1 MNRAVWGKLFKDN
14 PKIPLCLAGIA
25 IVIAILVAMHPV
37 ENHNNLGVPAAA
49 SAKVHGIGAGSI
61 DQASP
66 ASQAAA
72 AADSTGMGA
81 AASSGLQVSQAS
93 NTPPAASTAGGTA
106 SAAVGSAAPLESDA
120 LYPIDPPPYLCKP
133 LPESGMQ
140 PYSVYCPDGCG
151 LRYPCGCYRPGVEI
165 ACIAPE

>member
-1 MNRAVWGKLFKDN
+1 MNRAAWGKLFKDN

-25 IVIAILVAMHPV
+25 VVIAILVAMHPI
-37 ENHNNLGVPAAA
+37 ENHNSLGMPAAA

-61 DQASP
+61 SQAPP
-66 ASQAAA
+66 AGLAVSAAA
-72 AADSTGMGA
+72 ATGMAA
-81 AASSGLQVSQAS
+81 AASSGLQNTQPSYTSLPAS
-93 NTPPAASTAGGTA
+93 
-106 SAAVGSAAPLESDA
+106 SAAATPVPAEPDP
-120 LYPIDPPPYLCKP
+120 LYPYDPPPFLCKP
-133 LPESGMQ
+133 FPEDGMQ